1 MPKRILIDA
10 THVEETRVVLL
21 ENGRVQEFDS
31 ETSVKQQL
39 KGNIYL
45 AKVTRVEPSLQAA
58 FVDYGGD
65 KHGFLPFSE
74 IHPDYYNIPISD
86 KQALLKSIR
95 DEERAEES
103 KEEDGDVVEMSHS
116 HISAEVS
123 SDADLA
129 VEGDD
134 TAGERIEAASE
145 ALPHRRGG
153 RNRNRDRGGRN
164 SHRNDEDFA
173 ESSIVEVVGGGEDES
188 DNAIKNSQLYKKY
201 KIQEVIKRNQIILV
215 QVDKEERGNKGAS
228 LTSFISLA
236 GRYSVLMPNSL
247 RRGGVSRKIAN
258 AEDRRRLKKV
268 VAELRLSEDAGVIV
282 RTAGSTKTDKEIKDD
297 YDYLAGLWNQIRE
310 LTLTSTAPAFVHEES
325 SIIKRTMRDMY
336 NDDVKEVMIEGD
348 DTYTAVK
355 SFIQR
360 VMPGHMGNI
369 RQYKNKVPIF
379 SRYKVEEQIG
389 ALFKAQVNLE
399 SGGSI
404 VINPTEALI
413 SIDVNSGK
421 STGQRSVE
429 ETATSTNLEA
439 AQEISRQLRLRDLSG
454 LIVIDFIDMM
464 DLKNRKAVENVLKN
478 AFADDRAKIQI
489 GRISSFGLLEMSRQR
504 MRASFLEVN
513 TKLCHVCGG
522 SGTVKATESI
532 AVNVLRAIEDEVS
545 RGVKCKAVD
554 VYVSTDVAIYILNN
568 KRRPLSAIE
577 DRYNVRVYIRADAT
591 VVGEQ
596 WRIAKIAIPY
606 EVDEAEELEGRIS
619 SAETAG
625 EVLPFPDKKSRRGR
639 RGAQDNANEN
649 QKAVSKRPITV
660 GSILGGLW
668 EKIID

>member
-45 AKVTRVEPSLQAA
+45 AKITRVEPSLQAA
-58 FVDYGGD
+58 FIDYGGD

-74 IHPDYYNIPISD
+74 IHPDYYSIPISD

-95 DEERAEES
+95 DEEREEES
-103 KEEDGDVVEMSHS
+103 KEDEDD
-116 HISAEVS
+116 AEITTQPLS
-123 SDADLA
+123 SDSENLDS
-129 VEGDD
+129 VDSGS
-134 TAGERIEAASE
+134 TGSGESS
-145 ALPHRRGG
+145 HRRGG
-153 RNRNRDRGGRN
+153 RNRGGRY
-164 SHRNDEDFA
+164 SRRNDEDFLSD
-173 ESSIVEVVGGGEDES
+173 SSVVEVVGGGEEDSES
-188 DNAIKNSQLYKKY
+188 AIKNSNLYKKY

-228 LTSFISLA
+228 LTTFISLA
-236 GRYSVLMPNSL
+236 GQYSVLMPNSL
-247 RRGGVSRKIAN
+247 RKGGVSRKIGN

-268 VAELRLSEDAGVIV
+268 IADLRMSEDAGIIV
-282 RTAGSTKTDKEIKDD
+282 RTAGSGKSDKEIKDD

-336 NDDVKEVMIEGD
+336 NDGVKEVMIEGD
-348 DTYTAVK
+348 ETYQAVK
-355 SFIQR
+355 AFIQQ
-360 VMPGHMGNI
+360 VMPSHTGNI

-379 SRYKVEEQIG
+379 SRYKVEEQIS
-389 ALFKAQVNLE
+389 ALFKAQVSLE

-429 ETATSTNLEA
+429 DTATSTNLEA
-439 AQEISRQLRLRDLSG
+439 AQEITRQLRLRDLSG

-464 DLKNRKAVENVLKN
+464 DVKNRKAVENVLKN

-513 TKLCHVCGG
+513 TKVCHLCGG
-522 SGTVKATESI
+522 SGAVKATESI
-532 AVNVLRAIEDEVS
+532 AINVLRAIEDEVS
-545 RGVKCKAVD
+545 RGQKCKAVD
-554 VYVSTDVAIYILNN
+554 VHVSTEVAMYILNH
-568 KRRPLSAIE
+568 KRRQLSVIE
-577 DRYNVRVYIRADAT
+577 DRYSVRVFIRADSAI
-591 VVGEQ
+591 VGEL
-596 WRIAKIAIPY
+596 WRITKVNIPHSDNS
-606 EVDEAEELEGRIS
+606 DEALDDGQENKIKGDKGEE
-619 SAETAG
+619 ATG
-625 EVLPFPDKKSRRGR
+625 EVVAFPDGKSRRGR
-639 RGAQDNANEN
+639 KRVAEGVSEN
-649 QKAVSKRPITV
+649 QKSGESKRPVTV